1 MLEDVAA
8 AAVRGA
14 QAVVW
19 LTVSMLLLVAAVWL
33 VRRLEDGRVRL
44 LALLLVL
51 PPVLALLVV
60 CVVELT
66 SLFC

>member
-1 MLEDVAA
+1 MLEEAA
-8 AAVRGA
+8 DLAVRGA

-19 LTVSMLLLVAAVWL
+19 LTVSLLLLVAVVWL

-60 CVVELT
+60 CVVELM

>member
-19 LTVSMLLLVAAVWL
+19 LTVSMLLLVAVVWL

-60 CVVELT
+60 CVVELM

>member
-1 MLEDVAA
+1 MLEEAA
-8 AAVRGA
+8 DLAVRGA

-19 LTVSMLLLVAAVWL
+19 LTVSLLLLVAVVWL
-33 VRRLEDGRVRL
+33 VRRLGDGRVRL

-51 PPVLALLVV
+51 PPVLALLVA
-60 CVVELT
+60 CALELM